1 MNKEPLVNFLETYN
15 YEFSENEQFISIELE
30 FNQMIFVDL
39 KPDKQIEITDK
50 LIGWD
55 FLTGLFEMSF
65 KKAIRYNIIGA
76 VIAPIVIILAAY
88 FLETDLL
95 FVLIFSG
102 LLIITLFYILF
113 FLVFYHTQ
121 LENFKTRIMS
131 LSD

>member
-1 MNKEPLVNFLETYN
+1 MNRETIVNFLNTYN
-15 YEFSENEQFISIELE
+15 YEYSENEQVVSVELE
-30 FNQMIFVDL
+30 FNQLVFIEFKL
-39 KPDKQIEITDK
+39 NHQIEITDK
-50 LIGWD
+50 LIGWN

-65 KKAIRYNIIGA
+65 KKAVRYNMIGA
-76 VIAPIVIILAAY
+76 VIAPIVIILVAC

-102 LLIITLFYILF
+102 LLIITLFYMLF